1 MLKFRFLSY
10 TNVGPMAQWYE
21 EMARE
26 GWQIEKIVLPFIH
39 KFKKC
44 DPADIKYQFTIAPN
58 ETWYVKFSK
67 EELKDYDQMAEEYG
81 WHIVDR
87 SFNMNLYQVD
97 ENGSNSL
104 YNDDSYEIEI
114 LNKGIK
120 GELITI
126 SLNLLVFGFM
136 ALSSIARLRS
146 SEIYY
151 SNFPFFMAPA
161 VSLFLILS
169 LLSLGDYISFK
180 KRNKKVQS
188 IKNLKFSRLGIGKL
202 QALLPVLS
210 IVLVILSWIALVINQ
225 LGMGY
230 GLTILISVIPII
242 FMAIL
247 ISYFIKKVKLMDAQ
261 KGQKKFLFA
270 LIPVIMFI
278 VFSVSNFGMLG
289 KLALKDDLQTKEIAG
304 FSVRKES
311 TSFLAESC
319 EDFRAK
325 SHDLDI
331 RKTVVN
337 SEGLA
342 EDLFDR
348 ILKNAKNHPYKAEFV
363 KDLSKDFTYDKTYSL
378 ADEDSYLILNGN
390 TVLEVDGNIYD
401 EKVTKDIEK
410 ILEAK

>member
-1 MLKFRFLSY
+1 MYKFRFLTY
-10 TNVGPMAQWYE
+10 ANFYPFTKWYE
-21 EMARE
+21 KMAKE
-26 GWQIEKIVLPFIH
+26 GYQIEKIIFSFIH
-39 KFKKC
+39 KFKKTE
-44 DPADIKYQFTIAPN
+44 PADVKYKISIGPN
-58 ETWYVKFSK
+58 ECLFTKFSK
-67 EELKDYDQMAEEYG
+67 EELNDYDQMAEEYG
-81 WHIVDR
+81 WHMVDR

-97 ENGSNSL
+97 ETGSNSL

-126 SLNLLVFGFM
+126 SLNLLVFGFL

-146 SEIYY
+146 SDIYY

-319 EDFRAK
+319 EDYMAD
-325 SHDLDI
+325 SNDLNI

-342 EDLFDR
+342 EDLFNR
-348 ILKNAKNHPYKAEFV
+348 VLKNAENHPYRADFV
-363 KDLSKDFTYDKTYSL
+363 KDISKDFDYDKTYSL
-378 ADEDSYLILNGN
+378 ADEGSYLILNGKV
-390 TVLEVDGNIYD
+390 VLEVSGNIND
-401 EKVTKDIEK
+401 KKVRDDIEK
-410 ILEAK
+410 ILGVK

>member
-10 TNVGPMAQWYE
+10 TNFGPMAQWYE

-81 WHIVDR
+81 WHMVDR

-97 ENGSNSL
+97 EKGSDSL

-120 GELITI
+120 GELITL
-126 SLNLLVFGFM
+126 SVNLLVFTFL
-136 ALSSIARLRS
+136 ALSSIAHLRS
-146 SEIYY
+146 SDIYY

-188 IKNLKFSRLGIGKL
+188 IKNLKFSRMGIGKL

-210 IVLVILSWIALVINQ
+210 IVLIILSWVALIIHQ
-225 LGMGY
+225 LEMGY
-230 GLTILISVIPII
+230 GLTILISVIPMII
-242 FMAIL
+242 MVIL
-247 ISYFIKKVKLMDAQ
+247 ISYFIKKVKLMDAN

-270 LIPVIMFI
+270 LIPILMFI
-278 VFSVSNFGMLG
+278 VFSVSNFGMFAN
-289 KLALKDDLQTKEIAG
+289 LALNDDLQRKEIDG
-304 FSVRKES
+304 FSVSKES
-311 TSFLAESC
+311 TSILAESC
-319 EDFRAK
+319 EDYSAK
-325 SHDLDI
+325 SYDLDI

-342 EDLFDR
+342 EDLFNR
-348 ILKNAKNHPYKAEFV
+348 ILKNAKNHPYRAEFV
-363 KDLSKDFTYDKTYSL
+363 KDISKDFVYDKTYSL
-378 ADEDSYLILNGN
+378 SDENSYLILKGKM
-390 TVLEVDGNIYD
+390 VLEVDGNIYD
-401 EKVTKDIEK
+401 EKVARDIEK